1 MSLLNHLKI
10 RTKLAAAFGLILIM
24 TVGVGFFAIH
34 RLHGLGKQ
42 TERMNALF
50 EQFSHRAATLTH
62 ATRWAYPVFGEAQ
75 ALIMYLQEEDFEKQQ
90 LLYRRFGENGKEFA
104 RIQAAIKE
112 EGGSVEEMER
122 VHELEKRQAGV
133 LQDAVRLIAIRD
145 GEGEYGP
152 DTRAA
157 LGDFE
162 KSIVAFI
169 EAIEEMVVL
178 EAAAM
183 DRIEEETEARAAET
197 HRSVRSASVIM
208 IGIVLVAIILGTVV
222 AFRLSQA
229 FSRPIREALYLFR
242 KMAAGDLT
250 ESEMAVVSQDEI
262 GEMLVSLNGMR
273 GNLREMLR
281 KIQEAALS
289 LASASEE
296 MSTSA
301 TQIAQGSEAQ
311 NLKASQVA
319 AASQEMS
326 HSGVEVARISAAAAE
341 DAREAEGVAVAGG
354 DVVARTVASINS
366 ISQTADA
373 SRQVI
378 EALGQGSREIEKI
391 VRAIDDIADQ
401 TNLLAL
407 NASIEAAR
415 AGEQGKGFAV
425 VAEEVRKLAEKTTHA
440 TREISGMIKTIQEGT
455 QRALST
461 VGHEV
466 KVVEKGVGLAEEAG
480 DALKRIV
487 TKVKDVTSVMGQMAV
502 FSEEQSVAADRI
514 SRDIETV
521 ACITQDTSVGAREIA
536 ESSED
541 IARLGAQ
548 LQSAVGRFK
557 ISAGDPRCIADPS
570 DSDMAVS

>member
-1 MSLLNHLKI
+1 
-10 RTKLAAAFGLILIM
+10 
-24 TVGVGFFAIH
+24 
-34 RLHGLGKQ
+34 
-42 TERMNALF
+42 
-50 EQFSHRAATLTH
+50 
-62 ATRWAYPVFGEAQ
+62 
-75 ALIMYLQEEDFEKQQ
+75 
-90 LLYRRFGENGKEFA
+90 
-104 RIQAAIKE
+104 
-112 EGGSVEEMER
+112 
-122 VHELEKRQAGV
+122 V
-133 LQDAVRLIAIRD
+133 LQDAVKLIAIRD

-157 LGDFE
+157 LADFE

-169 EAIEEMVVL
+169 EVIEEMVAL

-183 DRIEEETEARAAET
+183 ARIEEETEARAAET
-197 HRSVRSASVIM
+197 YGSVRSASVIM
-208 IGIVLVAIILGTVV
+208 MVIVLAAIILGAVV
-222 AFRLSQA
+222 ASRLSQT
-229 FSRPIREALYLFR
+229 FSRPIREALHLFR

-250 ESEMAVVSQDEI
+250 ESEMAAVPHDEI

-281 KIQEAALS
+281 KIQEAAVS
-289 LASASEE
+289 LATASEE

-311 NLKASQVA
+311 NLKAAQVA
-319 AASQEMS
+319 AASQEMN

-341 DAREAEGVAVAGG
+341 DAQEAEKVAVSGG

-366 ISQTADA
+366 ISETTDA

-378 EALGQGSREIEKI
+378 EALGKGSREIEKI

-407 NASIEAAR
+407 NAAIEAAR

-425 VAEEVRKLAEKTTHA
+425 VAEEVRKLAEKTTQA
-440 TREISGMIKTIQEGT
+440 TREISGMTKTIQEDT

-461 VGHEV
+461 VAHEV
-466 KVVEKGVGLAEEAG
+466 KAVEEGVTMAVEAG
-480 DALKRIV
+480 AALKKIV
-487 TKVKDVTSVMGQMAV
+487 GKVKDVTSVMGQMAV

-521 ACITQDTSVGAREIA
+521 AGITQDTSIGARQIA

-548 LQSAVGRFK
+548 LQNAVGRFK
-557 ISAGDPRCIADPS
+557 ISAGDARCVVDPS
-570 DSDMAVS
+570 DSDMAVL